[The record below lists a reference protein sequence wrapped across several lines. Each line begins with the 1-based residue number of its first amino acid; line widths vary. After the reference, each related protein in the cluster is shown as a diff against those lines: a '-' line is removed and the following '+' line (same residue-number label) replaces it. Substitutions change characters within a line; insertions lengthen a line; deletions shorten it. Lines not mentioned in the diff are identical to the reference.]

1 MYLAL
6 RELRF
11 AKTRYLLIAAI
22 MLLVSFLVLF
32 VTGLAR
38 GLASDNASA
47 VQRMDATGFVL
58 QAGSEHRFSRSEL
71 TGGDLSRVEAAGISD
86 ATPVG
91 IRQFTVTLGGGDA
104 KIDVTMLGVDPGAWL
119 APKPGEGSAL
129 VSDAGGTVVA
139 DAKLKSRGVRIGSTF
154 EDAASGRSWTVAG
167 FVEGASFSH
176 TPALYMSLADWQAWR
191 GGEPGFSAIAL
202 KDLPDRAERT
212 LKGDASFELL
222 SKDQAVSAIPGYK
235 EEQGSLLMMIVF
247 LFAISGLV
255 LSVFF
260 YVITLQ
266 KTGQFGVLKAIGARS
281 GYLARSVTLQV
292 LLLSAF
298 SFVVGSGLV
307 ALTQTM
313 LPDSMPFKLT
323 SRTYAL
329 TGLLFVA
336 MAMAGSLLSVF
347 KVARSDALQAIGRAE
362 A

>member
-1 MYLAL
+1 MFLAL

-11 AKTRYLLIAAI
+11 AKMRYTLIAAI

-47 VQRMDATGFVL
+47 IQRMDASHFVL
-58 QAGSEHRFSRSEL
+58 QQGSEHRFARSQL
-71 TGGDLSRVEAAGISD
+71 TAADESKIREAGASES
-86 ATPVG
+86 TPIG
-91 IRQFTVTLGGGDA
+91 IRQFTVTSGAGEA
-104 KIDVTMLGVDPGAWL
+104 KLDVTMIGVDPGGWL
-119 APKPGEGSAL
+119 APRT
-129 VSDAGGTVVA
+129 DAGGMLAAGGGEVVA
-139 DAKLKSRGVRIGSTF
+139 DAKLKTQGLGIGSVV
-154 EDAASGRSWTVAG
+154 EDPVSGRSWKIAG
-167 FVEGASFSH
+167 FVDGASFSH
-176 TPALYMSLADWQAWR
+176 TPALYMTLADWQSWR
-191 GGEPGFSAIAL
+191 GGEPSYTVVALRDASPAAL
-202 KDLPDRAERT
+202 KA
-212 LKGDASFELL
+212 LKADEAFELL
-222 SKDQAVSAIPGYK
+222 TKAQAVSAIPGYK

-266 KTGQFGVLKAIGARS
+266 KTAQFGVLKAIGARS

-292 LLLSAF
+292 LLLSVSSYAV
-298 SFVVGSGLV
+298 STGLV
-307 ALTQTM
+307 ALMQLV
-313 LPDSMPFKLT
+313 LPDSMPFRLT
-323 SRTYAL
+323 AQTYGL

-347 KVARSDALQAIGRAE
+347 KVARSDALQAIGGNA